1 MPNDVASPTA
11 KTGNPPGFRS
21 FFASAMLL
29 LLLFWVATIWLTR
42 WQGGDADPEEAQRA
56 ELRIKTLAELRADD
70 AKKLESYAW
79 VNRSNGSVQ
88 IPIAD
93 AMKLVLAEINTQR
106 RAAYPA
112 ATPVPTAMP
121 AAPAPAT
128 P

>member
-1 MPNDVASPTA
+1 
-11 KTGNPPGFRS
+11 
-21 FFASAMLL
+21 MLL
-29 LLLFWVATIWLTR
+29 LILFWGATIWLTR
-42 WQGGDADPEEAQRA
+42 WQGGDTDPEEAQRA